1 MVKSTGSDKKDQSSQ
16 PHSLSVGILEAIVE
30 MFPDIIHSVDHEG
43 RLVSVNRK
51 AAELLGY
58 QRDELLG
65 MSVFDIYADE
75 VATEVRKG
83 FKKLQNTGFIDR
95 IESKLKARDGTVI
108 DVEIRSLSLYDA
120 TGKFIKSFS
129 IIRDIRTLNNM
140 KQQLIQ
146 QSKLAAIGELASSI
160 MHDIRNPLAI
170 IDSANEHLMAK
181 AIEKKDWA
189 LVEKC
194 QANIRRAAKKISRLS
209 EHLRDFSRLDEEKM
223 AHISLSAMIDDCIF
237 MVQTR
242 LNESG
247 SVLKNLIS
255 DSELSIYGR
264 ENQLEQVIINLM
276 SNASDAMKD
285 NDGREK
291 TLTLSLEES
300 DGFDIIVVTDTGSG
314 ISEDKIG
321 RIFESFFTTKPKGVG
336 TGLGLSIC
344 KAIIDD
350 HKGSIS
356 VDSIP
361 DQGTIFR
368 VALPKNSK
376 S

>member
-1 MVKSTGSDKKDQSSQ
+1 MGSEKKDQSSQ
-16 PHSLSVGILEAIVE
+16 THPLSVGILEAIVE

-58 QRDELLG
+58 PRDELLG

-75 VATEVRKG
+75 VAAEVRKG

-95 IESKLKARDGTVI
+95 IESKLKAKDGTVI
-108 DVEIRSLSLYDA
+108 DVEIRSLSLYDE

-160 MHDIRNPLAI
+160 MHDIRNPLSI

-242 LNESG
+242 FNESG

-264 ENQLEQVIINLM
+264 ENQLEQVFINLM

-356 VDSIP
+356 VDSTP
-361 DQGTIFR
+361 DQGTVFR